1 MLPTGG
7 RGRQAVGVGELIEL
21 FDRQMSVLGA
31 QSEQVPLEN
40 TPVRELKKMNGA
52 VNSYSHKK
60 TK

>member
-1 MLPTGG
+1 
-7 RGRQAVGVGELIEL
+7 VGELIEL